1 MFVGVAHAL
10 HENQLAT
17 GTAIPLSFTSV
28 TVTALLPTFCIANA
42 VVEAVPLGATQDWMF
57 VTLTC
62 SDCVL
67 VENILPPKKITPAP
81 RTTDAMRIIRVV
93 ITFPIPLRFWNLNSI
108 LVGKR

>member
-1 MFVGVAHAL
+1 MFA
-10 HENQLAT
+10 
-17 GTAIPLSFTSV
+17 TAIPLSLISV

-42 VVEAVPLGATQDWMF
+42 VVALFEPVVPTQELMF
-57 VTLTC
+57 VTLTY

-81 RTTDAMRIIRVV
+81 STTDAMRIMRVV

-108 LVGKR
+108 LIW